1 MNGADR
7 PLAATTT
14 VVSPPAPNPLPAQK
28 RDPATG
34 QTVIDYR
41 AVAMLALPLMLN
53 SSLQAVI
60 SLTDTWF
67 VGHISTTAMA
77 GMAAVYWVVLL
88 FLMLVGGVGLAV
100 QTFVAQAEGSRRRMR
115 ASHATWVA
123 LTASALTLPFFALLA
138 WSGPL
143 LFAPFG
149 LPTDV
154 SEQAMAFWQ
163 PRMLGAPVGVAL
175 WAVLGFFNGISR
187 PRIAVMTTGLVAT
200 INAALNWLFI
210 FKLDGGIAGSAWA
223 TNVSMVCGLAFALW
237 VFLGA
242 ELRAKYKSHLTWRPD
257 LGSLARQYRLG
268 LPMGAMYAA
277 DLFGMALFQL
287 MQVRLSSVDGAAT
300 QIIMMLTSMS
310 YMPGIG
316 IALAGTTLVG
326 QSIGAG
332 DHAWARRLGN
342 AIIVLTVAFMG
353 TLGVLVALAGPWLLP
368 TFMDAADPQSA
379 DGRGNRRRAAVDRR
393 RIPDLRRPQPG
404 QRVLAARRGGRARA
418 GDPVLRAGV
427 GRVRATRAF
436 VVVRAGPGLGQLPA
450 AVRVRRGGRLDG
462 HARLR
467 RAAGHGFVPAVAVG
481 SLGAHPPLIP
491 LPPPLPLAGEVA
503 RSAGEGPGIRSGAGS
518 RAWKGRHALGTRHRT
533 GRPTLPALAAF
544 PRGERSNC
552 CCCAGL
558 SCSQPESPPALIG
571 R

>member
-1 MNGADR
+1 MNDADHT
-7 PLAATTT
+7 PAGTT
-14 VVSPPAPNPLPAQK
+14 VVPSPAQNPLPAQK
-28 RDPATG
+28 LDPVTG
-34 QTVIDYR
+34 KTVIDYR
-41 AVAMLALPLMLN
+41 AVALLALPLMLN

-123 LTASALTLPFFALLA
+123 LTASALTMPFFALLA

-149 LPTDV
+149 LPADV
-154 SEQAMAFWQ
+154 SAQAMAFWQ
-163 PRMLGAPVGVAL
+163 PRMLGAPIGVAL

-187 PRIAVMTTGLVAT
+187 PRIAVMTTALVAS
-200 INAALNWLFI
+200 INAALNYLFI
-210 FKLDGGIAGSAWA
+210 FVLDGGIAGSAWA
-223 TNVSMVCGLAFALW
+223 TNVSMVCGLVFAMW
-237 VFLGA
+237 VFLRPD
-242 ELRAKYKSHLTWRPD
+242 LRARYKSHLTWRPD
-257 LGSLARQYRLG
+257 LTSLSKQYRLG

-287 MQVRLSSVDGAAT
+287 MQVRLSAVDGAAT

-332 DHAWARRLGN
+332 NSDWARKLGN
-342 AIIVLTVAFMG
+342 AIIVLTIGFMG

-368 TFMDAADPQSA
+368 TFMNAADPQSA
-379 DGRGNRRRAAVDRR
+379 EVVEIGIVLLWIAAGYQIFDGLNLGSGFSLRGAGDVRVPAILFFVLAWGVFV
-393 RIPDLRRPQPG
+393 PLAHSLSFAPG
-404 QRVLAARRGGRARA
+404 QGWVDVL
-418 GDPVLRAGV
+418 PQ
-427 GRVRATRAF
+427 F
-436 VVVRAGPGLGQLPA
+436 GLG
-450 AVRVRRGGRLDG
+450 
-462 HARLR
+462 
-467 RAAGHGFVPAVAVG
+467 AAGGWTAMLVYVVL
-481 SLGAHPPLIP
+481 LG
-491 LPPPLPLAGEVA
+491 LALYWRWHSG
-503 RSAGEGPGIRSGAGS
+503 RWQRIR
-518 RAWKGRHALGTRHRT
+518 L
-533 GRPTLPALAAF
+533 
-544 PRGERSNC
+544 
-552 CCCAGL
+552 
-558 SCSQPESPPALIG
+558 
-571 R
+571 